1 MYKLDIAGVSVFEE
15 IFEGIRFQHRKLKSW
30 KMWERLRNTEE
41 IIKRQYVKTDV
52 SEEETN
58 GEKP

>member
-1 MYKLDIAGVSVFEE
+1 
-15 IFEGIRFQHRKLKSW
+15 
-30 KMWERLRNTEE
+30 MWERLRNTEE
-41 IIKRQYVKTDV
+41 IIKRQYVKIDV

>member
-1 MYKLDIAGVSVFEE
+1 
-15 IFEGIRFQHRKLKSW
+15 
-30 KMWERLRNTEE
+30 MWERLRNTEE